1 MDSDLFLR
9 FFVIVASFCIV
20 ISESRQTFDQEPDT
34 LEVNPGEDVILRCR
48 IFDKNPN
55 SICNWQKNGYP
66 IRFQNGKYE
75 WQGDRQRG
83 DCSLK
88 VFKADINFDN
98 GKLNSKLPIFWT
110 FSQSKNSL
118 GKK

>member
-1 MDSDLFLR
+1 MEGVYLLLFQVL
-9 FFVIVASFCIV
+9 CIV
-20 ISESRQTFDQEPDT
+20 QISGARQSFDQEPDT

-88 VFKADINFDN
+88 ILQADINFDN
-98 GKLNSKLPIFWT
+98 GKPKRPKSPKVLK
-110 FSQSKNSL
+110 SQKS
-118 GKK
+118 

>member
-1 MDSDLFLR
+1 MHPDWFLR
-9 FFVIVASFCIV
+9 FLVFTFCIV
-20 ISESRQTFDQEPDT
+20 ICESRQTFDQEPDT

-98 GKLNSKLPIFWT
+98 GKLNYTFWT
-110 FSQSKNSL
+110 FAKVKFIRQ
-118 GKK
+118 KKSTFP

>member
-1 MDSDLFLR
+1 MHPAGSLI
-9 FFVIVASFCIV
+9 FFCLLLVPKTSA
-20 ISESRQTFDQEPDT
+20 RQTFDQEPDT

-88 VFKADINFDN
+88 ILKADINFDN
-98 GKLNSKLPIFWT
+98 GKIFL
-110 FSQSKNSL
+110 QSKKFIRQ
-118 GKK
+118 KKSQTFP